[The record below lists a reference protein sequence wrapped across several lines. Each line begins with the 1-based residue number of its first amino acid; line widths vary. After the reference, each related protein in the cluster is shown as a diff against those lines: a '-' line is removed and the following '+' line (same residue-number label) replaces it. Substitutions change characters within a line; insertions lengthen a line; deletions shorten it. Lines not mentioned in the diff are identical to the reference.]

1 MTNNRIIKGSIVY
14 FEKQQY
20 YVISLEKNGNAFCT
34 NSQTKETKLLP
45 VEELSLFVDRA
56 EFYPD
61 LIQIDPVIWGKANR
75 RFEMIKPL
83 LDIGRNRK
91 RGDVDKQASLA
102 GVSAATL
109 YQWINLFESTGTIH
123 SLIPKQRADKNKH
136 KLNEKVRQII
146 NEVINKYYLTSQKS
160 TVANIIVKVNQ
171 ECIKHDL
178 PLPHG
183 NTIRGIVNKL
193 PDEIRAIKRL
203 GKNKALKFQPVEG
216 HFPGADYPLSVIQID
231 HTKLD
236 IILVDDLYRQPIARP
251 NLTLALDV
259 YSRMV
264 AGYYLSFDPPGFLS
278 VGMCIANVILPKE
291 GELMKRDINTQWPVF
306 GMMDTIHADNGKDF
320 RSDYLKRSCEQYR
333 IDLQWRP
340 VRTPKY
346 GGHVERFF
354 GTLNSEVHNLS
365 GTTFSDPKKRENYD
379 SDAKSSMTISEFE
392 KWLLIYIT
400 EIYHQRL
407 HSEINDTPINRF
419 IEGIY
424 GTKDM
429 PGHGIPSKT
438 YDESRL
444 KLDFMP
450 FIERTIQ
457 VYGVQTHGITYY
469 HDALR
474 RWINATDPANKKLKR
489 QFLFRFDPRDI
500 SQIYFYDPELCS
512 YFRIPYRDI
521 SHPPISVW
529 ELRSI
534 QKDLKAKRIKPDER
548 VIFEAYN
555 KLDQIRNSAQKVSK
569 SARLQQQRK
578 LENAKITPPVINKK
592 ETIDGTDSANVSTFN
607 IDRTKIKPFDD
618 IVE

>member
-1 MTNNRIIKGSIVY
+1 MTNNRITKGSIVY

-20 YVISLEKNGNAFCT
+20 YVVSLEKNGNALCT
-34 NSQTKETKLLP
+34 NSLTKEIKLLP
-45 VEELSLFVDRA
+45 VEELSLFAEKA

-61 LIQIDPVIWGKANR
+61 LNEIDPIVWEKANK
-75 RFEMIKPL
+75 RFEAIKPL
-83 LDIGRNRK
+83 LDIGRSRV
-91 RGDVDKQASLA
+91 RIDVDKQAQVV

-109 YQWINLFESTGTIH
+109 YQWIKLFESTGTIH
-123 SLIPKQRADKNKH
+123 SLIPKQRADKNKQ
-136 KLNEKVRQII
+136 KLDEKIRQII
-146 NEVINKYYLTSQKS
+146 DEIINKYYLTSQKS

-171 ECIKHDL
+171 ECLKHGL

-193 PDEIRAIKRL
+193 PDEIRAIKWL

-216 HFPGADYPLSVIQID
+216 HFPGADYPLSLIQID

-278 VGMCIANVILPKE
+278 VGMCITNAILPKE
-291 GELMKRDINTQWPVF
+291 SELIKRDINAQWPIY
-306 GMMDTIHADNGKDF
+306 GMMDIIHADNGKDF
-320 RSDYLKRSCEQYR
+320 RSEYLKRSCGQYR
-333 IDLQWRP
+333 VDLQWRP

-354 GTLNSEVHNLS
+354 GTLNAEVHNLP

-407 HSEINDTPINRF
+407 HSEINDTPVNRF

-469 HDALR
+469 HDSLR
-474 RWINATDPANKKLKR
+474 RWINATDPTNRKLKR

-500 SQIYFYDPELCS
+500 SAIYFYDPELCS
-512 YFRIPYRDI
+512 YFRIPYRDT

-529 ELRSI
+529 ELRNI
-534 QKDLKAKRIKPDER
+534 QKDLKSKRVKPDER
-548 VIFEAYN
+548 AIFEAYN
-555 KLDQIRNSAQKVSK
+555 KLDQIKDNAQKASR
-569 SARLQQQRK
+569 SARLQSQRK
-578 LENAKITPPVINKK
+578 RENAKIPPPIVNEVEVTNVEKLGDIPVT
-592 ETIDGTDSANVSTFN
+592 TIDSM
-607 IDRTKIKPFDD
+607 KIKPFDD
-618 IVE
+618 ITE